1 MLDKKIQEDGN
12 GKQALQNPDGTKL
25 EILISKLEMASNELP
40 GGGTVSKLLFSIQG
54 CAAETEQGE
63 AKKDEFE

>member
-40 GGGTVSKLLFSIQG
+40 GGGTV
-54 CAAETEQGE
+54 
-63 AKKDEFE
+63 